1 MCSVCFGFGMQVLQG
16 WVPNLVCVY
25 IWYVGI
31 VGFGPM
37 SNVDLNN
44 WHVDIA
50 SVRFIF
56 LMLLLVWH
64 VSIANVNSMH
74 SVLIM

>member
-1 MCSVCFGFGMQVLQG
+1 MFWFWNASIARLGPKFSVCL
-16 WVPNLVCVY
+16 NLVCGYCRV
-25 IWYVGI
+25 WSL
-31 VGFGPM
+31 

-44 WHVDIA
+44 WHVDIP

-56 LMLLLVWH
+56 LVLLLVWL

-74 SVLIM
+74 SGLIM

>member
-1 MCSVCFGFGMQVLQG
+1 MFWFWNASIARLGPKFSVCL
-16 WVPNLVCVY
+16 NLVCGYCRV
-25 IWYVGI
+25 WSL
-31 VGFGPM
+31 

-56 LMLLLVWH
+56 LVLLLVWL

-74 SVLIM
+74 SGLIM

>member
-1 MCSVCFGFGMQVLQG
+1 VFWFWNASIARLGPKFSVCL
-16 WVPNLVCVY
+16 NLVCGYCRV
-25 IWYVGI
+25 WSL
-31 VGFGPM
+31 

-56 LMLLLVWH
+56 LVLLLVWL

-74 SVLIM
+74 SGLIM